1 MKIERVVD
9 AWGGPGERDSVIVP
23 LRPEENALYAPQ
35 SRFYGEWWYFDAR
48 LDDGHVVV
56 GFLQASELMKRKP
69 GIELHVYRPN
79 GEKLSEVRR
88 FEKADFQASRERCDV
103 RVGNNYCRAEFP
115 DGEAGLPV
123 HVLHIKEGGLEA
135 DLKFESVLPG
145 WKPGQ
150 GRTDYGDRGYF
161 FWAVPVPRARVTG
174 TVRIP
179 GEVLEVRGVGYHD
192 HNVIT
197 ADARRIISHWYWGRL
212 YADDFTLLYAYVK
225 TNKHFGGVASKPLM
239 LAHRD
244 EIVLSTGEMVVTD
257 SDFVYDDVARR
268 EYPRSLEIVVPGS
281 LSLRFAVREVIDAHD
296 LLDDLPAALRNPLVR
311 ALVHRFVG
319 RPGWFRFSSDY
330 KLTVVREGETSSR
343 EGVTLHEMVALE

>member
-1 MKIERVVD
+1 MKIEKVVD
-9 AWGGPGERDSVIVP
+9 AWGGPGDKDSVIVP
-23 LRPEENALYAPQ
+23 LKPEENALYAPK

-56 GFLQASELMKRKP
+56 GFLQASELMTRKP
-69 GIELHVYRPN
+69 GIELHIYRPS
-79 GEKLSEVRR
+79 GEKLSVIRKFAQANLR
-88 FEKADFQASRERCDV
+88 ASREKCDV
-103 RVGNNYCRAEFP
+103 WVGGNHCQADFKEGS
-115 DGEAGLPV
+115 DLPV
-123 HVLHIKEGGLEA
+123 HHLYINEGGMEA
-135 DLKFESVLPG
+135 DLRFESVLPG

-161 FWAVPVPRARVTG
+161 FWVVPVPRAIVTG
-174 TVRIP
+174 TVRI
-179 GEVLEVRGVGYHD
+179 GDEVLEAKGVGYHD

-239 LAHRD
+239 LAYKD
-244 EIVLSTGEMVVTD
+244 EVVLSTGEMVVTD
-257 SDFVYDDVARR
+257 ADFVYNDTAHRD
-268 EYPRSLEIVVPGS
+268 YPRSLEIVVPGS
-281 LSLRFAVREVIDAHD
+281 LSLRFDVKDVIDAHD

-311 ALVHRFVG
+311 ALVHKLVG
-319 RPGWFRFSSDY
+319 HPGWFRFSSDY
-330 KLTVVREGETSSR
+330 KLTVVREGQTLTD